1 LNKFTHPNLR
11 LKKHKTCKTFLLW
24 VGISLGL
31 SFTASNSHAKTAPKK
46 LPNVTAKHVKIS
58 PQISAINKVAT
69 SKVANNK
76 VISSKVN
83 SKITNHKEAN
93 LKTTKPETPISKLKI
108 ATLKHAPKP
117 IAQHHTKFRT
127 HKSYN
132 RNIPDIIY
140 ESEPVETNDINQ
152 AAPTE
157 AQLTMTEKNERIH
170 TLIDTHDN
178 KVVVSDTPSSKTEA
192 LSTITSTHGVIESS
206 FTLAAQDAGLSED
219 LILQLTNIFAWDID
233 FATNLDEGDQFT
245 VVYANSDSD
254 NSASSRQILAAEFV
268 NQGRILTAIRYKDDE
283 GLVNYYSPEGKPM
296 RKAFLSAPLD
306 YLRISSGFNM
316 NRRHPILNRIRAHK
330 GIDYAARTGT
340 PVKAAG
346 DGEIIFC
353 GNKGGYGQVL
363 IVKHDDRHE
372 TLYAHLSDFRKNL
385 QVGDLVKQ
393 SEVIGYVGQTGLA
406 TGPHLHYEFRVA
418 GEHRNPEALN
428 IEKSEALHGE
438 ILADFKEKTRS
449 TLNQLNRTKAQSLL
463 ARNQIHINFDLQQ

>member
-1 LNKFTHPNLR
+1 MR
-11 LKKHKTCKTFLLW
+11 LKKRKTYKTLLLW
-24 VGISLGL
+24 VGLGLGL
-31 SFTASNSHAKTAPKK
+31 SFTASNIHAKTTPKK
-46 LPNVTAKHVKIS
+46 LQNVTTKHVKTS
-58 PQISAINKVAT
+58 SRAGTATKVAT
-69 SKVANNK
+69 H
-76 VISSKVN
+76 
-83 SKITNHKEAN
+83 KITNNKIAN
-93 LKTTKPETPISKLKI
+93 LKNTKLKTSTSKLK
-108 ATLKHAPKP
+108 TNTHKQTRFPVV
-117 IAQHHTKFRT
+117 QHYARFKS

-132 RNIPDIIY
+132 KNIPNIVY
-140 ESEPVETNDINQ
+140 EAEVVDTNDNDINQ
-152 AAPTE
+152 NTLTE
-157 AQLTMTEKNERIH
+157 AQLTITEKNERIH
-170 TLIDTHDN
+170 TLIDTHNN
-178 KVVVSDTPSSKTEA
+178 KIVVSGDISPTKAEA
-192 LSTITSTHGVIESS
+192 LGSITSTHGVIESS

-233 FATNLDEGDQFT
+233 FATNLDQGDQFT
-245 VVYANSDSD
+245 VVYATDSDS
-254 NSASSRQILAAEFV
+254 NSQILAAEFA

-306 YLRISSGFNM
+306 YLKISSGFDM
-316 NRRHPILNRIRAHK
+316 HRRHPILNRIRAHK

-363 IVKHDDRHE
+363 IVKHDERHE

-385 QVGDLVKQ
+385 QAGDVVKQ
-393 SEVIGYVGQTGLA
+393 GEVIGYVGQTGLA

-428 IEKSEALHGE
+428 IEKSDPLHGAM
-438 ILADFKEKTRS
+438 LADFKEKTRA

-463 ARNQIHINFDLQQ
+463 ARNQIHINFDFQQ

>member
-1 LNKFTHPNLR
+1 M
-11 LKKHKTCKTFLLW
+11 
-24 VGISLGL
+24 
-31 SFTASNSHAKTAPKK
+31 
-46 LPNVTAKHVKIS
+46 TAKHVKIS
-58 PQISAINKVAT
+58 PQVNTISKVAT
-69 SKVANNK
+69 SKVANTK
-76 VISSKVN
+76 VISSKVIN
-83 SKITNHKEAN
+83 SKIANHKEAN

-108 ATLKHAPKP
+108 ATLKHAPNL
-117 IAQHHTKFRT
+117 IAQNHAKVRT

-132 RNIPDIIY
+132 KHIPDIIY

-178 KVVVSDTPSSKTEA
+178 KVVVSDPPSTEA
-192 LSTITSTHGVIESS
+192 LGTITSTHGVIESS
-206 FTLAAQDAGLSED
+206 FTLAAQDAGLSDD

-233 FATNLDEGDQFT
+233 FATNLDQGDQFT
-245 VVYANSDSD
+245 VVYASDAGSD
-254 NSASSRQILAAEFV
+254 NNSSSRQILAAEFV
-268 NQGRILTAIRYKDDE
+268 NQGRILTAIRYEDNE

-438 ILADFKEKTRS
+438 ILAEFKEKTRA

-463 ARNQIHINFDLQQ
+463 AKNQIHTNFNLQ

>member
-11 LKKHKTCKTFLLW
+11 LKKHKTYKTLLLW

-31 SFTASNSHAKTAPKK
+31 SFTASNSHAKTTPKK
-46 LPNVTAKHVKIS
+46 LQSVTTKHVKIS
-58 PQISAINKVAT
+58 SRVSTTKVAT
-69 SKVANNK
+69 HKVANNK
-76 VISSKVN
+76 I
-83 SKITNHKEAN
+83 AN
-93 LKTTKPETPISKLKI
+93 LKNTRLKTTIYSLK
-108 ATLKHAPKP
+108 TNTHKQTRPP
-117 IAQHHTKFRT
+117 VVQHHARFKS

-132 RNIPDIIY
+132 RNIPDIVY
-140 ESEPVETNDINQ
+140 ETETEAVDVNDNDINQ
-152 AAPTE
+152 NAPTE
-157 AQLTMTEKNERIH
+157 AQLTVTEKNERIH
-170 TLIDTHDN
+170 TLIDTHNN
-178 KVVVSDTPSSKTEA
+178 KIVVNGDIAPSKTEA
-192 LSTITSTHGVIESS
+192 LGSITSTHGVIESS
-206 FTLAAQDAGLSED
+206 FTLAAQEAGLSDD

-245 VVYANSDSD
+245 VVYADTDSD
-254 NSASSRQILAAEFV
+254 NNSSNRQILAAEFV

-306 YLRISSGFNM
+306 YLRISSGFDM
-316 NRRHPILNRIRAHK
+316 HRRHPILNRIRAHK

-385 QVGDLVKQ
+385 QTGDLVKQ
-393 SEVIGYVGQTGLA
+393 GEVIGYVGQTGLA

-428 IEKSEALHGE
+428 IEKSEALHSE
-438 ILADFKEKTRS
+438 TLADFKEKTRA

-463 ARNQIHINFDLQQ
+463 ARNQIHINFDFQQ